1 MGRPVDAAAD
11 DGLAQDCLINRADKG
26 TEETNMAGTEPITGA
41 EFFAR
46 NLAANGTTHVFFIDA
61 VLRRT
66 LIELGTLGVT
76 RVLGHSEKAVAY
88 MADGY
93 ARIAG
98 RPAVC
103 FAQSVGAANLASGL
117 QDAYLANSPVIAF
130 TGRKQPSMQH
140 RNAYQEIPHQPMFS
154 SVTKFSAF
162 VDKAADLPRLMR
174 HAWREAMTGAPGPAH
189 LDLNG
194 LQAEVIE
201 AGVVTEAP
209 IAEPSFQLSMP
220 PHRPAPS
227 DSEIEAAAA
236 TIRGA
241 KKIAIVAGTGAAQ
254 SGAGKALLTLAEALH
269 APVATSLG
277 GRGIIPTKHRL
288 SVGCAGNYAAPP
300 ANKIVHEADLVL
312 FVGCH
317 TGDQVTHTW
326 RIPAINTPCLQIDID
341 PRELG
346 RSYPETL
353 GLMGDPKAT
362 LEKLLTALGPAPRDS
377 AFGDW
382 AAGVM
387 AEWRSERAPYLANG
401 SMPIWPDRLCDE
413 ITRAL
418 PPDGI
423 LVADTGYS
431 SIWSSSLIELNGE
444 GQTYLRAA
452 GSLGWSFPAALGAK
466 CAAPHRKVI
475 CWSGDGAIYYHLTE
489 LETAKRRGIAVVLV
503 INNNSGFGQG
513 WPNIQRQ
520 QGNKPGDVRDLV
532 RFGPTNFADVARVFG
547 LRGIRVEDPSQLQ
560 AALKDALASDETVI
574 VDVATDI
581 DCRAPE
587 PWLPAEL

>member
-1 MGRPVDAAAD
+1 MT
-11 DGLAQDCLINRADKG
+11 Q
-26 TEETNMAGTEPITGA
+26 TEPVTGA
-41 EFFAR
+41 EFLAR
-46 NLAANGTTHVFFIDA
+46 SLAANGTSHVFFIDA

-66 LIELGTLGVT
+66 LIELGSLGVT

-98 RPAVC
+98 RPGIC
-103 FAQSVGAANLASGL
+103 FAQSVGAFNLASGL
-117 QDAYLANSPVIAF
+117 QDAYLGRAPVIAM

-140 RNAYQEIPHQPMFS
+140 RNAYQELPHAPMFAP
-154 SVTKFSAF
+154 VTKFSAF
-162 VDKAADLPRLMR
+162 VESAADMPRLMR
-174 HAWREAMTGAPGPAH
+174 QAWRESVTGIPRPAH

-194 LQAEVIE
+194 LQGEVFE
-201 AGVVTEAP
+201 TGLAHEAP
-209 IAEPSFQLSMP
+209 IAEPTFQMTVP
-220 PHRPAPS
+220 PHRPTPRDS
-227 DSEIEAAAA
+227 DIDRAAAA
-236 TIRGA
+236 LRAA
-241 KKIAIVAGTGAAQ
+241 KRVCIVAGEGATA
-254 SGAGKALLTLAEALH
+254 SSAGVEILAVAEALA

-277 GRGIIPTKHRL
+277 ARGIIPTRHRL

-300 ANKIVHEADLVL
+300 ANQIVHEADLV
-312 FVGCH
+312 FFIGCE

-326 RIPAINTPCLQIDID
+326 RIPAIGTQCVQIDID
-341 PRELG
+341 PTEIG
-346 RSYPETL
+346 RSYPNTL

-362 LEKLLTALGPAPRDS
+362 LAKLLDAIGKPARDTAFADR
-377 AFGDW
+377 
-382 AAGVM
+382 AAGIM
-387 AEWRSERAPYLANG
+387 AAWREGRVPFLVNNSV
-401 SMPIWPDRLCDE
+401 PIWPDRLCDE

-418 PPDGI
+418 PHDGI

-431 SIWSSSLIELNGE
+431 SIWSSSLVELNGA

-466 CAAPHRKVI
+466 CAAPNRKVI
-475 CWSGDGAIYYHLTE
+475 CWSGDGAVYYHLTE
-489 LETAKRRGIAVVLV
+489 LETARRRGIAVVLV

-547 LRGIRVEDPSQLQ
+547 LRGIRVEEPSQLG
-560 AALKDALASDETVI
+560 AALRDAMASDETVV

-587 PWLPAEL
+587 PWLPA

>member
-1 MGRPVDAAAD
+1 MKAP
-11 DGLAQDCLINRADKG
+11 
-26 TEETNMAGTEPITGA
+26 ETVTGA
-41 EFFAR
+41 EFLAR
-46 NLAANGTTHVFFIDA
+46 SLAANGTTHVFFIDA

-66 LIELGTLGVT
+66 LIELGTLGVH

-98 RPAVC
+98 RPGIC

-117 QDAYLANSPVIAF
+117 QDAWLGRTPVIAM
-130 TGRKQPSMQH
+130 TGHKQPWMQH
-140 RNAYQEIPHQPMFS
+140 RNAYQEIPHAPLFAP
-154 SVTKFSAF
+154 VTKFSAR
-162 VDKAADLPRLMR
+162 VDQAEDLPRLMR
-174 HAWREAMTGAPGPAH
+174 QAWREAMTGTPRPAH

-201 AGVVTEAP
+201 TGLVHEAP
-209 IAEPSFQLSMP
+209 VADPALQLTMP
-220 PHRPAPS
+220 PYRPVPS
-227 DSEIEAAAA
+227 PGEIRKAAE
-236 TIRGA
+236 RLLES
-241 KKIAIVAGTGAAQ
+241 KRLVIVAGEGATA
-254 SGAGKALLTLAEALH
+254 SAAGRELLMLGQMLQ
-269 APVATSLG
+269 APIATSLG
-277 GRGIIPTKHRL
+277 ARGLIPTRHRL

-300 ANKIVHEADLVL
+300 ANQIVHEADLVL
-312 FVGCH
+312 FVGCE

-326 RIPAINTPCLQIDID
+326 RIPAPETPCVQIDLD
-341 PRELG
+341 PTDIG
-346 RSYPETL
+346 RSYKNTL

-362 LEKLLTALGPAPRDS
+362 LAALIQTIGRVSRESDFADR
-377 AFGDW
+377 
-382 AAGVM
+382 AAGIVS
-387 AEWRSERAPYLANG
+387 AWRESRAGALASNAT
-401 SMPIWPDRLCDE
+401 PIWPDRLCAE

-423 LVADTGYS
+423 LVGDTGYS
-431 SIWSSSLIELNGE
+431 GIWSSTLIELNGE

-452 GSLGWSFPAALGAK
+452 GSLGWAFPAALGAK
-466 CAAPHRKVI
+466 CAAPKRKVI

-489 LETAKRRGIAVVLV
+489 LETARRRGIAVTLV

-520 QGNKPGDVRDLV
+520 QGNKPGDVAELV

-547 LRGIRVEDPSQLQ
+547 LRGIRVEQPDQIAP
-560 AALKDALASDETVI
+560 ALREAVASDETVV

-587 PWLPAEL
+587 PWLPPEG

>member
-1 MGRPVDAAAD
+1 MTQQEPV
-11 DGLAQDCLINRADKG
+11 
-26 TEETNMAGTEPITGA
+26 TGA
-41 EFFAR
+41 EYLAR
-46 NLAANGTTHVFFIDA
+46 SLAANGTSHVFFIDA

-66 LIELGTLGVT
+66 LIELGTLGVQ

-98 RPAVC
+98 KPGVC

-117 QDAYLANSPVIAF
+117 QDAYLGRVPVIAM
-130 TGRKQPSMQH
+130 TGQKQPSMQH

-154 SVTKFSAF
+154 SVTKFSAR
-162 VDKAADLPRLMR
+162 VDAASDLPRLMR
-174 HAWREAMTGAPGPAH
+174 QAWRESMTGTPRPAH

-201 AGVVTEAP
+201 AGMVNEAP
-209 IAEPSFQLSMP
+209 VADPAFQLGMP
-220 PHRPAPS
+220 PHRPTPS
-227 DSEIEAAAA
+227 DDDIQRAA
-236 TIRGA
+236 TALLAA
-241 KKIAIVAGTGAAQ
+241 KRICIVAGEGAAASQ
-254 SGAGKALLTLAEALH
+254 AGAELLAVAEALA
-269 APVATSLG
+269 APIATSLG
-277 GRGIIPTKHRL
+277 GRGVVPTRHRL

-300 ANKIVHEADLVL
+300 TNQIVHEAELV
-312 FVGCH
+312 FFIGCD
-317 TGDQVTHTW
+317 TGDQTTHTW
-326 RIPAINTPCLQIDID
+326 RIPAIDTPCVQIDID
-341 PRELG
+341 PTELG
-346 RSYPETL
+346 RSYPNTL

-362 LEKLLTALGPAPRDS
+362 LAKLAVALGSPKRDT
-377 AFGDW
+377 AFADR
-382 AAGVM
+382 AAGIM
-387 AEWRSERAPYLANG
+387 AAWRAERASWLASDKN
-401 SMPIWPDRLCDE
+401 PIWPDRICAE
-413 ITRAL
+413 ITAAL
-418 PPDGI
+418 PRDGI

-431 SIWSSSLIELNGE
+431 SIWTSSLVELNGA

-475 CWSGDGAIYYHLTE
+475 CWTGDGAIYYHLTE

-503 INNNSGFGQG
+503 VNNNSGFGQG

-520 QGNKPGDVRDLV
+520 QGNKPGDVRELV
-532 RFGPTNFADVARVFG
+532 RFGPTNFADVAGVFG
-547 LRGIRVEDPSQLQ
+547 LRGIRVEDPSQLGP
-560 AALKDALASDETVI
+560 ALRDAMASDETVV

-587 PWLPAEL
+587 PWLPEGS